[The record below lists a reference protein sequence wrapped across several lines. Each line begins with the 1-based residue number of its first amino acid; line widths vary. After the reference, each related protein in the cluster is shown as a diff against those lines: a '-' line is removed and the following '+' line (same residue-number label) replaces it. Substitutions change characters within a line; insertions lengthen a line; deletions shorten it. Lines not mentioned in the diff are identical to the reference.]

1 MPYAHAGKVRSRPS
15 PVALVALFAGALA
28 IAWAG
33 IFVRLSE
40 TGPTASAFWRGA
52 LALPWLAAWALLE
65 ARSDARQG
73 RVRER
78 GFDRSLLWCGLV
90 FAADLYVWHLALLKT
105 SVAAATLEGNLAP
118 LVMLLLA
125 WLVYR
130 ERPSRRMLAGVAIA
144 VVGVVLVIAPKLG
157 GGRASLAGDALGVTT
172 ALFYGTYLLMVTRL
186 REHRGTGNLM
196 FWSTLVFTLALL
208 PLALTEK
215 FLPDTWRGVATLAG
229 LALVAQSFGQG
240 LIAFAL
246 AHLPAAF
253 GAVGLY
259 VQPVATAIY
268 GWWLLGE
275 ALAPVQV
282 VGGIA
287 VLAAIAIARSGLPA
301 AVSRERVPQ

>member
-1 MPYAHAGKVRSRPS
+1 MPYAPAGTVQPRP
-15 PVALVALFAGALA
+15 PLVPLIALFAGALA

-52 LALPWLAAWALLE
+52 LALPFLAAWALLE
-65 ARSDARQG
+65 ARSDARHG
-73 RVRER
+73 RMRRR
-78 GFDRSLLWCGLV
+78 GFDRTLFWCGLA

-118 LVMLLLA
+118 IVMLLLA
-125 WLVYR
+125 WIVYR
-130 ERPSRRMLAGVAIA
+130 ERPSRRMLAGVALA
-144 VVGVVLVIAPKLG
+144 VLGVVLVILPKLG
-157 GGRASLAGDALGVTT
+157 GTRASLVGDALGIST
-172 ALFYGTYLLMVTRL
+172 ALFYGTYLLMVARL
-186 REHRGTGNLM
+186 REGRGTGSLM
-196 FWSTLVFTLALL
+196 FWTTLVFSLVLL
-208 PLALTEK
+208 PVALTEK
-215 FLPDTWRGVATLAG
+215 FLPDTWQGVALLAG

-240 LIAFAL
+240 LIAYAL

-259 VQPVATAIY
+259 VQPVATAVY

-282 VGGIA
+282 VGGATVLVAIA
-287 VLAAIAIARSGLPA
+287 VARSSL
-301 AVSRERVPQ
+301 SRARGRQ